1 MVELIAFSG
10 IVMILFALADM
21 YDNHKKKEKLKEK
34 AIRQARLDQHQQWK
48 IDQNIKR
55 MDYIN
60 KGISESDSDDV

>member
-10 IVMILFALADM
+10 IVMILFALADI

-48 IDQNIKR
+48 IDQNIKI